1 MLFHGSWTRDLSSFG
16 SYAFVLASVMV
27 FIQTSAEI
35 QIERAK
41 KLYVDEF
48 ESENRSK
55 RLTETLEKESLLSMY
70 NKRKEKIL
78 LVATRDTS
86 LLDTRARLL

>member
-1 MLFHGSWTRDLSSFG
+1 MLAISTGKSDAFVLIHGSWTRDLSSFG

-48 ESENRSK
+48 ESI
-55 RLTETLEKESLLSMY
+55 ESLEEV
-70 NKRKEKIL
+70 N
-78 LVATRDTS
+78 RDP
-86 LLDTRARLL
+86 